1 MYDLE
6 RIRSSSE
13 PIGEYLQTVLKDHP
27 NFARRYEEY
36 HLDMMTIDEMK
47 RFAEDHII
55 IVFSA
60 EWCKDCAKNVPVLGL
75 ISEKTGMEIRV
86 YGHLMRDPLN
96 PNERWKIPPSPPE
109 VREFEVVKIPLII
122 VLNKKGDR
130 VGEIIENPPE
140 GQSLE
145 EAILRILKRSQE

>member
-1 MYDLE
+1 MYDLG

-13 PIGEYLQTVLKDHP
+13 PIGEYLRTVLKDHP

-36 HLDMMTIDEMK
+36 HLDLQTIEEMK
-47 RFAEDHII
+47 RFAEDHIM

-96 PNERWKIPPSPPE
+96 PKERWRIPPSPPE

-122 VLNKKGDR
+122 VLDKKGDR

-145 EAILRILKRSQE
+145 EAILKILKRSQE